1 MRPASNCRG
10 LRPGPCCHPRWGGP
24 RDPLKGWT
32 RMDAALTDTLSIEQ
46 ATVDVTAFGLQ
57 LVEMDQATVAAQM
70 VTGVNRLYRVSWGV
84 VAWF

>member
-1 MRPASNCRG
+1 
-10 LRPGPCCHPRWGGP
+10 
-24 RDPLKGWT
+24 
-32 RMDAALTDTLSIEQ
+32 MDAALTDTLSIEQ